1 MTVNHKHSSF
11 ATLRNAAHRSTL
23 VAVAWLSASFIA
35 GCGSKDQS
43 ASKPAGASLSST
55 ATEGGELTGAGSTFA
70 FPLYSRW
77 ATDYKDK
84 TGVKVNYQSIGSGG
98 GIRQFSE
105 MTVDFGATDG
115 PMTDE
120 ELSKA
125 KGGAVLHIPTALG
138 GVVLTYNLAE
148 LKTPVKLTADI
159 IADIF
164 LGKITKWNDA
174 RLSVVNPGAA
184 LPARDI
190 IVVHRSEGSGTT
202 FVLTDYLSATTPG
215 WTSAVGKGKDVKW
228 PVGLGG
234 KGNEGVTGQ
243 IKQTPGSFGYV
254 ELAYANQNKLPAA
267 LVRNAAGNFVAP
279 TVASITAA
287 AAGVAEK
294 LPANSDYRISIVN
307 APGTDAYP
315 ISSFTWILMYR
326 TPTDTMKG
334 RTLAAFVQ
342 WGLTDG
348 QQVESSLDYAPLPE
362 LIAARLRQRMDS
374 LAPRAR

>member
-334 RTLAAFVQ
+334 RKLAAFVQ

-362 LIAARLRQRMDS
+362 LIVARLRQRMDS
-374 LAPRAR
+374 LAPRAH

>member
-374 LAPRAR
+374 LAPRAH